1 MCASG
6 GGGGGGSIVMCVS
19 DGGGTGRTIVAEH
32 RLKCFRHQYATKTTS
47 AAVRTVAIGRRTRHA
62 VRSSPVVEVVV
73 VVVGISYFH
82 KSCKT
87 RPS

>member
-1 MCASG
+1 MMCASG
-6 GGGGGGSIVMCVS
+6 GGGGSTVMCVS
-19 DGGGTGRTIVAEH
+19 DGGGTGRTIVAEQ

-62 VRSSPVVEVVV
+62 VRSSPVVVVVV